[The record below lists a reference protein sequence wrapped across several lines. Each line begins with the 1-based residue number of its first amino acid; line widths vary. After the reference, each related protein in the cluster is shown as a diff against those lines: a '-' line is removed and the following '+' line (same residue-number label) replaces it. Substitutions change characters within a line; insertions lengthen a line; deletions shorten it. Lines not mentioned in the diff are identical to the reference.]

1 MKQEVRD
8 KLSGAVEAFA
18 KRNGSNG
25 GLHREN
31 SRHRS
36 VDVPSS
42 KDVVSTDD
50 LGLICFVCTLFIAF
64 GVPSPCVHLFKE
76 KLLHCQS
83 IAPIASWSPIFENEQ
98 VIY

>member
-18 KRNGSNG
+18 KRNGSSG

-42 KDVVSTDD
+42 KDVVSNDD

-76 KLLHCQS
+76 KL
-83 IAPIASWSPIFENEQ
+83 
-98 VIY
+98 